1 MIEERVSRLVGSPV
15 VRLRRVVS
23 GGYAAAFHA
32 IAELEDGGTVFVKAG
47 AEEVTSE
54 FLREEIPVYRALQA
68 SFMPEFLGADEA
80 DPPILV
86 LEDLTGARWPPPW
99 DDEAIAA
106 VVAAL
111 EAVHSTK
118 PPDWLPEIEAEREWL
133 TGGWAEIERDPAPF
147 LSLGDWSADWLR
159 EHLTVLREA
168 AERAPLSGD
177 SLIHLDVRSDNL
189 CIAER
194 GAVIFDW
201 NLAHRGNPDL
211 DLACWVSS
219 LRLEG
224 GPPPHEVLTGTPELA
239 SALAGFF
246 ASRAG
251 LPPPPTAPQ
260 VRPFQLAQ
268 AQVAIPWALQEL
280 GLRSDT

>member
-1 MIEERVSRLVGSPV
+1 MIEKRVSRLVGSRV
-15 VRLRRVVS
+15 VRLRRIQS
-23 GGYAAAFHA
+23 GGYAAAYHA
-32 IAELEDGGTVFVKAG
+32 VAELEDGSTVFVKAG
-47 AEEVTSE
+47 AEAVTSE
-54 FLREEIPVYRALQA
+54 FLLEEIPVYRAVQA

-86 LEDLTGARWPPPW
+86 LEDLTDARWPPPW
-99 DDEAIAA
+99 DDDAIAA

-111 EAVHSTK
+111 EAVHSTQ
-118 PPDWLPEIEAEREWL
+118 PPDWLPEIEDEREWL
-133 TGGWAEIERDPAPF
+133 TGGWAEIERDPSAF
-147 LSLGDWSADWLR
+147 LSLGAWSADWLR
-159 EHLTVLREA
+159 DNLAALREA
-168 AERAPLSGD
+168 AESAPLTGD
-177 SLIHLDVRSDNL
+177 SLVHLDVRSDNL
-189 CIAER
+189 CIADR

-201 NLAHRGNPDL
+201 NMAHRGNPDL
-211 DLACWVSS
+211 DLACWASS
-219 LRLEG
+219 LTLEG
-224 GPPPHEVLTGTPELA
+224 GPPPHEVLTDAPELA

-268 AQVAIPWALQEL
+268 AQVAIPWALREL